1 MLKGFEGYYPP
12 DFDKLWNEA
21 TFVFDTNVLLDLYR
35 SSPKYRKEMLD
46 ILDILEGRIWIP
58 HQFFFEYHRHKGD
71 HLRQYR

>member
-35 SSPKYRKEMLD
+35 FLRQYRKEMLD
-46 ILDILEGRIWIP
+46 ILDMS
-58 HQFFFEYHRHKGD
+58 
-71 HLRQYR
+71 